1 MIQVFLSSCFT
12 TTKGTQHRG
21 AGKESD
27 RRIGGGRKDPS
38 GGPETLRTR
47 EGRGAGP
54 LPVVGQHIVRSGT
67 LHRRFLP
74 TGGTCSGNGKEE
86 EQAIR
91 DKAIEPHKTPTKPSF
106 LTFHGASTVR
116 ASSLSDHFPVSNQ
129 DFFASLVR
137 HLARHPT
144 LAPRTNLRK
153 NVCGARVRRKMSVVA
168 ALSLSF
174 PMHY

>member
-1 MIQVFLSSCFT
+1 MQ
-12 TTKGTQHRG
+12 G
-21 AGKESD
+21 
-27 RRIGGGRKDPS
+27 RRATGRS
-38 GGPETLRTR
+38 VGHEGSIGGPETLRTR

-54 LPVVGQHIVRSGT
+54 LLVFGQHIVRSGT
-67 LHRRFLP
+67 LHSRFLP
-74 TGGTCSGNGKEE
+74 RGGTCSGNGKEE
-86 EQAIR
+86 EEQAIK

-116 ASSLSDHFPVSNQ
+116 ASSLSDHFPLSNQ